1 MRALRQRAESAIE
14 GMEEQERDKQ
24 KINRKH
30 ISIEHIYIRIEAGW
44 GDRSWETGVKMMNGK
59 GLTLIHAVSKRD
71 QVVASFKEAILS
83 GEIEP
88 GEAIVES
95 RIAKQ
100 LGAGI
105 PLVREALI
113 ELEQQG
119 YVRKVAY
126 KGTTVTRLSR
136 EDVEQ
141 IFRLR
146 VELETLAIDWARER
160 VTEADLSALRE
171 LTIGMRQAAEALD
184 LARFYEKDLAF
195 HRLIWQMS
203 GNDYLADCLERVVVP
218 LFAFFVMKNTR
229 QEVSYIE
236 SARSHERIVDGMAK
250 LSGVKLRELMKSAL
264 ADWRAETLDELLPGE

>member
-1 MRALRQRAESAIE
+1 M
-14 GMEEQERDKQ
+14 D
-24 KINRKH
+24 
-30 ISIEHIYIRIEAGW
+30 
-44 GDRSWETGVKMMNGK
+44 GK
-59 GLTLIHAVSKRD
+59 GLTRGLTRGLTLIHAVSKRD
-71 QVVASFKEAILS
+71 QVVASLKEAILS
-83 GEIEP
+83 GEIAP

-119 YVRKVAY
+119 YVQKVAY
-126 KGTTVTRLSR
+126 KGTTVTKLER

-160 VTEADLSALRE
+160 VAEEDLRVLRE
-171 LTIGMRQAAEALD
+171 LTAGMRQAAEALD
-184 LARFYEKDLAF
+184 LARFYENDLAF
-195 HRLIWQMS
+195 HRRIWELS
-203 GNDYLADCLERVVVP
+203 GNGYLVDCLERVVVP

-229 QEVSYIE
+229 QAASYIE
-236 SARSHERIVDGMAK
+236 SAKSHEKIIDGMAT
-250 LSGVKLRELMKSAL
+250 LSGARLRGLMKGTL
-264 ADWRAETLDELLPGE
+264 ADWRAETLDELLPAE